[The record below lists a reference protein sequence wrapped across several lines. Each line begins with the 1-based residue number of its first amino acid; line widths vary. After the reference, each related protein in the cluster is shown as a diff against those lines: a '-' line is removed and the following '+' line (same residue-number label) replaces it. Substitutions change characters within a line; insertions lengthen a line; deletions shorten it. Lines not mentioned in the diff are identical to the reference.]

1 MDPSCAFCRIVNRDA
16 PADIVHESD
25 SVLAFRDANPQAS
38 THILLIPK
46 EHVPS
51 ARDLTD
57 RHAAVLI
64 ELMRTAADLAKTE
77 GVDESGW
84 RLLTNVGSDALQSVH
99 HLHFHLIGGRRM
111 GWPPG

>member
-46 EHVPS
+46 DHVPS

-57 RHAAVLI
+57 QHAGVLI
-64 ELMRTAADLAKTE
+64 ELVMTASDLAKAE

>member
-1 MDPSCAFCRIVNRDA
+1 MAPSCAFCRIVNRDA
-16 PADIVHESD
+16 PADIIHESD
-25 SVLAFRDANPQAS
+25 DVLAFRDANPQAS

-57 RHAAVLI
+57 RHAGVLI
-64 ELMRTAADLAKTE
+64 ELMKTAADLAKAE